1 MKQPAPSWRTI
12 LGGRP
17 CRRTFFLSGL
27 GLVFFAMT
35 ARAFDF
41 SNIDLG
47 QAASGGSKLFKA
59 AAGLSDKDEINVGRD
74 VAANLAARYSLVED
88 PVKLHYLNLIGQ
100 TLVHHSSRKNIPYH
114 FGILKSVEINAMAAP
129 GGYVFVTD
137 GLLTFVQDESELA
150 GVLAH
155 EISHVTQRH
164 VVKAIRQANAVE
176 AGQDF
181 SAASGHDLSSYSQ
194 LSDFTINLLNNGL
207 SRTDELAA
215 DQLGTA
221 LATEAGY
228 DPAGLR
234 RSVERLEAR
243 EKSDVLL
250 ARFNKTHPPA
260 ADRLRAIDQT
270 IDSHH
275 GTAQGQR
282 LADRFKQNIIKK

>member
-1 MKQPAPSWRTI
+1 
-12 LGGRP
+12 
-17 CRRTFFLSGL
+17 
-27 GLVFFAMT
+27 MT
-35 ARAFDF
+35 AIRIGALGCLLVVLAAQAKNRDLQITVYCQESHLVPFAVLARGQMTASQVFATIQVRLEWRQGVEPSGEKSGESIGVQFDGGLPETF
-41 SNIDLG
+41 HPGALAYATPYGNSGTRIHILLDRVLMM
-47 QAASGGSKLFKA
+47 GGSP
-59 AAGLSDKDEINVGRD
+59 R
-74 VAANLAARYSLVED
+74 
-88 PVKLHYLNLIGQ
+88 
-100 TLVHHSSRKNIPYH
+100 
-114 FGILKSVEINAMAAP
+114 
-129 GGYVFVTD
+129 
-137 GLLTFVQDESELA
+137 LA
-150 GVLAH
+150 GALLGHVMAH